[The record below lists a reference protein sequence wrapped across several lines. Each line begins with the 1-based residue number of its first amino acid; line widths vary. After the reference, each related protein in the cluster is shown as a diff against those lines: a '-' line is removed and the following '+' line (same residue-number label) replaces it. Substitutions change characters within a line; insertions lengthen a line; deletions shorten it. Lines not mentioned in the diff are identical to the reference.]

1 MIQVSPV
8 PLQTSNEPGEDSV
21 HTQPSVVEYSLM
33 SAQTVPPPELSQVS
47 QNVMELRSYVRYH
60 VALLLWACLQDHQ
73 QPHIK
78 YRCGWQRSVLYV
90 CVSVSTCNSAF
101 DV

>member
-8 PLQTSNEPGEDSV
+8 PLQTSSEPGEDSV

-47 QNVMELRSYVRYH
+47 KNVMELRSYVRYH

-73 QPHIK
+73 AATCQIQVWMAEK
-78 YRCGWQRSVLYV
+78 CTV
-90 CVSVSTCNSAF
+90 CVCEC
-101 DV
+101 